1 MKLIDGTVKLNK
13 EIITS
18 KSLSHNAVLA
28 YTGLRMLMLRDSYV
42 RSGLSY
48 DICTSSGA
56 IAYEL
61 GIQEPDK
68 YILDAIRQGLMELSE
83 NQMIK
88 STPCVNDYIINTY
101 NLYLDITEP
110 YVEIDTASINL
121 LMDLDEQGRK
131 KIPLLRY
138 YIVLTSVGGYS
149 AEVRKKLTHK
159 YVGSL
164 AQITCEMT
172 CHRYNQL
179 LESMG
184 IIQKE
189 DARKITMVNFL
200 MNC

>member
-1 MKLIDGTVKLNK
+1 MRLIKDTVKLSNK
-13 EIITS
+13 IITS

-68 YILDAIRQGLMELSE
+68 YILDAIRQGLMELAE
-83 NQMIK
+83 NQMIN
-88 STPCVNDYIINTY
+88 STPCVNDYIIDTY
-101 NLYLDITEP
+101 NLCLDMK
-110 YVEIDTASINL
+110 VDTASINL
-121 LMDLDEQGRK
+121 LMNSDEQGRR

-138 YIVLTSVGGYS
+138 YIVLISVGGYS
-149 AEVRKKLTHK
+149 VEVRKKLTHK

-172 CHRYNQL
+172 CHRYNRL
-179 LESMG
+179 LEAMKF
-184 IIQKE
+184 IQK
-189 DARKITMVNFL
+189 DDSSDM
-200 MNC
+200 

>member
-1 MKLIDGTVKLNK
+1 MRLIKDTVKLSNK
-13 EIITS
+13 IITS

-61 GIQEPDK
+61 GIQKPNK
-68 YILDAIRQGLMELSE
+68 YILDAIKQGLMELSE
-83 NQMIK
+83 KEIIK

-101 NLYLDITEP
+101 NLYLNITEP
-110 YVEIDTASINL
+110 YVKVDTASINL
-121 LMDLDEQGRK
+121 LMGSDEQGRR

-149 AEVRKKLTHK
+149 AKVRKKLTHK
-159 YVGSL
+159 YIGSL
-164 AQITCEMT
+164 SQVTCEMT
-172 CHRYNQL
+172 CRRYNRL
-179 LESMG
+179 LESIG
-184 IIQKE
+184 LIQK
-189 DARKITMVNFL
+189 DDN
-200 MNC
+200 N

>member
-1 MKLIDGTVKLNK
+1 MRLIKDTVKLSNK
-13 EIITS
+13 IITS

-68 YILDAIRQGLMELSE
+68 YILDAIRQGLMELAE

-88 STPCVNDYIINTY
+88 STPCVNDYIIDTY

-121 LMDLDEQGRK
+121 LMDL
-131 KIPLLRY
+131 
-138 YIVLTSVGGYS
+138 
-149 AEVRKKLTHK
+149 
-159 YVGSL
+159 
-164 AQITCEMT
+164 
-172 CHRYNQL
+172 
-179 LESMG
+179 
-184 IIQKE
+184 E
-189 DARKITMVNFL
+189 DSIA
-200 MNC
+200 

>member
-1 MKLIDGTVKLNK
+1 MRLIKDTVKLSNK
-13 EIITS
+13 IITS

-42 RSGLSY
+42 KSGLSY
-48 DICTSSGA
+48 NICTSSGA

-68 YILDAIRQGLMELSE
+68 YMFDAIKQGLMELAE

-131 KIPLLRY
+131 KIPLFRY

-149 AEVRKKLTHK
+149 AEIRKKLTHK